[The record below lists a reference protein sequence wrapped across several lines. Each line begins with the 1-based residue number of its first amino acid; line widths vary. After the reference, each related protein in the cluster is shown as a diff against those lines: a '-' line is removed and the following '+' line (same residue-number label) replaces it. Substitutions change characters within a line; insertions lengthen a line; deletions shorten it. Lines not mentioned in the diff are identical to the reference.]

1 MSANVEAAVKAALEA
16 DAGITSVRL
25 VGSRADGT
33 AGELSDWD
41 FAVATDDFAALAPRM
56 RELVEPLAPL
66 AALWDPLGTVRCY
79 MLILRGPLK
88 VDLIFDEPQE
98 ESPPWSVDRGTLPL
112 IDDHFWDWTLWLVPK
127 RAAGKADLVAAE
139 LEKMHRHLLGP
150 LGVDAPPRSIDE
162 AVAAYL
168 PARDAAAA
176 RLGAQVDRAL
186 EREVLPVLRRGA

>member
-1 MSANVEAAVKAALEA
+1 VATNLEIAVEEALKT
-16 DAGITSVRL
+16 DPHVTSVRL
-25 VGSRADGT
+25 VGSRARGA

-56 RELVEPLAPL
+56 RELVEPLRPL
-66 AALWDPLGTVRCY
+66 ASQWDPLASERCY
-79 MLILRGPLK
+79 MLILRGPVK

-98 ESPPWSVDRGTLPL
+98 ESPPWSVDRRTLPL

-127 RAAGKADLVAAE
+127 DAAGKADLVTQE

-150 LGVDAPPRSIDE
+150 LGIDAPPRSIDE

-168 PARDAAAA
+168 PARDAVAD
-176 RLGAQVDRAL
+176 RLGAKISRSL

>member
-1 MSANVEAAVKAALEA
+1 VAEGVEAAVAAALQS
-16 DAGITSVRL
+16 DPDVRSVRL
-25 VGSRADGT
+25 VGSRAAGT

-41 FAVATDDFAALAPRM
+41 FAVETDDFAALAPRM

-66 AALWDPLGTVRCY
+66 VAQWDPLGTSRCY
-79 MLILRGPLK
+79 MLILRGPVK

-98 ESPPWSVDRGTLPL
+98 ESPPWSVDRRSLPL

-127 RAAGKADLVAAE
+127 DAAGKADLVAHE

-150 LGVDAPPRSIDE
+150 LGVDDPPRSLEE

-168 PARDAAAA
+168 AARDAAAA
-176 RLGAQVDRAL
+176 RLGTDVSRSLQ
-186 EREVLPVLRRGA
+186 REVLPVLRRAA

>member
-1 MSANVEAAVKAALEA
+1 VAEDLEAAVEAALEA
-16 DAGITSVRL
+16 DRHVTSVRL
-25 VGSRADGT
+25 VGSRARGS

-41 FAVATDDFAALAPRM
+41 FAVETGDFAALAPRM
-56 RELVEPLAPL
+56 RTLVEPLAPL
-66 AALWDPLGTVRCY
+66 AAQWDPLGTERCY
-79 MLILRGPLK
+79 MLILRGPVK

-98 ESPPWSVDRGTLPL
+98 ESPPWSVERRTLPL

-127 RAAGKADLVAAE
+127 DVAGKAALVADE

-150 LGVDAPPRSIDE
+150 LGVDAPPRSIEE

-168 PARDAAAA
+168 PVRDATAA
-176 RLGAQVDRAL
+176 RLGAKLSRSL